1 VLCHV
6 GTLVSFVRFVASE
19 PSLGTRRR
27 RTAAVAGNTL
37 AADAL
42 VVTTERRTNGADT
55 LSLTETVLIWYKV

>member
-37 AADAL
+37 GSPRLAADARRNESGVREWSGYVNGNGINL
-42 VVTTERRTNGADT
+42 V
-55 LSLTETVLIWYKV
+55 